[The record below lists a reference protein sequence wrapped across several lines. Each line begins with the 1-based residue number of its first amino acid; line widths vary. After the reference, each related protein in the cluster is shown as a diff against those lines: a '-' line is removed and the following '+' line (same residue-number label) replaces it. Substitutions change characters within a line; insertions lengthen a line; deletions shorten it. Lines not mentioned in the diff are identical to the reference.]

1 MYRYGSSS
9 SSLLSGNI
17 AYESILILVIT
28 VAVIALTVIAY
39 RKFVGK
45 KADQSKPL
53 SKFFNFD
60 HLYLENI
67 TKLLYILTTVG
78 VAGFCVYLPLA
89 VLGSGISNIGLLLAS
104 FFGALIGAAIL
115 FVIWQFVSRMMFEW
129 AMLII
134 RGAVDLHAIRKNVTG
149 TDYASDDKLSGG
161 VDELVSSLKAKKA
174 EKAQAQ
180 AAAAPV
186 VQAAPA
192 APAQA
197 PAAAPVADQA
207 AVTAPVAPVAPAA
220 PAAPAADGTWSCQ
233 CGRTGNTGN
242 FCAGCGSPRQ

>member
-89 VLGSGISNIGLLLAS
+89 VLGSGVSNIGLLLVS
-104 FFGALIGAAIL
+104 FLGALIGAAIL

-186 VQAAPA
+186 AQAAPV
-192 APAQA
+192 APAPA

-207 AVTAPVAPVAPAA
+207 AVTTPAAPVAPAA

>member
-9 SSLLSGNI
+9 SLLSGNV

-28 VAVIALTVIAY
+28 IAVIALTVIAY

-186 VQAAPA
+186 AQAAPV

-207 AVTAPVAPVAPAA
+207 AVTAPAAPVAPAA

-233 CGRTGNTGN
+233 CGRTGNIGN

>member
-1 MYRYGSSS
+1 MYRYGSSSS

-53 SKFFNFD
+53 SRFFNFD

-89 VLGSGISNIGLLLAS
+89 VLGSGISNVGLLLAS

-186 VQAAPA
+186 AQAAPA

-207 AVTAPVAPVAPAA
+207 AVTAPAAPVA